1 MPGLSIFHAGSVHNN
16 QVRRLFNF
24 IYGLDNR
31 TKMLFYFPLWD
42 RSDQF
47 VYLPAVLEEKQGGNA
62 LNTIPRGS
70 CRVVIRI
77 QLGDLDSA
85 DVFRGQLVHD
95 GGHHTAR
102 PAPGRPAI
110 HKDWSGKREYF
121 LFEGPVRNLNRVSRE
136 VPCWKRRTTP
146 SADRAITQPF

>member
-1 MPGLSIFHAGSVHNN
+1 MGTFYESINIVQLCNDILSVFHAGRVDNN
-16 QVRRLFNF
+16 QVHRLFNS

-31 TKMLFYFPLWD
+31 TKMLFNLPLWE

-62 LNTIPRGS
+62 LNTILRGR

-85 DVFRGQLVHD
+85 DVFGGQLVHD
-95 GGHHTAR
+95 GGHHTAGA
-102 PAPGRPAI
+102 APGRPAI

-121 LFEGPVRNLNRVSRE
+121 LFEGSVRNFNRVSG
-136 VPCWKRRTTP
+136 
-146 SADRAITQPF
+146 